1 MHDDLMGR
9 LVANAGADD
18 TAAEMADS
26 CILQFLL
33 EREPS
38 RKSVLVQ
45 DSRGLH
51 T

>member
-1 MHDDLMGR
+1 MHEDFMGR

-38 RKSVLVQ
+38 KKCALVR